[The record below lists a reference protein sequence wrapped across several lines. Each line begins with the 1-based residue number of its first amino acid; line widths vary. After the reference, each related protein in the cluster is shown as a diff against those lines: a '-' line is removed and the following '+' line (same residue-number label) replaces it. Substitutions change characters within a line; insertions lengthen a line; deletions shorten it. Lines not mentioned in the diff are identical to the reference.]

1 MKILVTG
8 GTGTISSGI
17 VKESVRNGVETYAL
31 TRGNNNYRNIEGAT
45 YLHADMWDKEA
56 VRREV
61 GGMYFDVI
69 VECLVCN
76 VKQLK
81 ISLDNYADKCRQYM
95 FVSTCGVFTLNENKA
110 INECDEK
117 AHFEW
122 KYTKDKIECEE
133 YLIAYSNKTG
143 LRYTIIR
150 PAVTYGDYRVP
161 FPIATRNPAW
171 TVFQRLKDGKPM
183 LACDNVRNHVMHID
197 DFSRAAVMLFGNS
210 KAFNEDFNI
219 VTDEVIYW
227 DDVIKIAADI
237 VGVEPKIIHVPLEK
251 YKVIYPH
258 VYDEMRESKAVSQYY
273 DNTKLKSVIP
283 MFEYKISID
292 DGIRLIMKNMQ
303 AEFEKQNLLLDDD
316 WNRKCDSTI
325 IYAYNKAVLND
336 EEMKYVESYINTI
349 PKSEK
354 KSINKAIGIRVM
366 KQMIKKLLGKN

>member
-1 MKILVTG
+1 LKILVTG

-17 VKESVRNGVETYAL
+17 VKESVRNGFETYAL
-31 TRGNNNYRNIEGAT
+31 TRGNSSYRNIEGAT
-45 YLHADMWDKEA
+45 YLNADVWNKES
-56 VRREV
+56 VRRV
-61 GGMYFDVI
+61 VDGLHFDVV
-69 VECLVCN
+69 VECIVYN
-76 VKQLK
+76 VEQLK
-81 ISLDNYADKCRQYM
+81 ISLGNYADKCSQYM
-95 FVSTCGVFTLNENKA
+95 FVSTSGVFTPNENKA
-110 INECDEK
+110 INEYDEK

-150 PAVTYGDYRVP
+150 PSVTYGDYRVP

-237 VGVEPKIIHVPLEK
+237 VGVEPKIIHVPLDK
-251 YKVIYPH
+251 YKVIYPQ

-283 MFEYKISID
+283 TFEYKISIA

-303 AEFEKQNLLLDDD
+303 AEFENQNLLLDDD
-316 WNRKCDSTI
+316 WNRMCDGTI

-336 EEMKYVESYINTI
+336 EEMKYAESYINTI
-349 PKSEK
+349 SKSEK
-354 KSINKAIGIRVM
+354 KT
-366 KQMIKKLLGKN
+366 